1 MGETSDIVEGVMYLE
16 TAHFVTGEVLHATED
31 RRRVITRFSSWSRSS
46 GYDLNCRFLN
56 WHSERLL
63 RWL

>member
-1 MGETSDIVEGVMYLE
+1 MS
-16 TAHFVTGEVLHATED
+16 TED
-31 RRRVITRFSSWSRSS
+31 RRRVITRFSSWSHSS

-63 RWL
+63 QWL